1 MTKEELIQKLN
12 ESTDSKEILNLRGK
26 LITLIKKEI
35 KETDDKQLKNTLD
48 MQLYEELKKHK
59 EHIKSMR
66 ANKDVKIP
74 LKENVALKVKEIA
87 TAMEIFSKK
96 LDLGTILKNSAISTV
111 VATLVTAA
119 ISAGIGALTAGTLT
133 LPTLASLL
141 PTASFIGLSNV
152 LSGVIT
158 GTQKRKLYN
167 KLDTRKEDYEKEAQF
182 CQENI
187 TNNQAFI
194 QCMVNETKD
203 GSIDQK
209 IENEK
214 RLIEEYKKILEKT
227 PSDEINRL
235 ITLEMIDVMKKLQTN
250 YDEKISKYVSGRLP
264 LSEEEIDKLQN
275 DKKAI
280 SQEITT
286 KSMFAKETAKESLK
300 NFAIGTGTMY
310 ASRLMLT
317 PLFPSLAFNTVADV
331 VTPLAYSFIN
341 GLINT
346 DNISKKLRIKKFN
359 YTETVIRLNH
369 PELFEQEKQKGVN
382 TSLAMAY

>member
-1 MTKEELIQKLN
+1 MTKEELIQKLS

-26 LITLIKKEI
+26 LITLIKKEM
-35 KETDDKQLKNTLD
+35 KETNDPQLKNALD

-66 ANKDVKIP
+66 TNKEVKIP
-74 LKENVALKVKEIA
+74 LKEKVALKIKEIA
-87 TAMEIFSKK
+87 TAMEIFKKK
-96 LDLGTILKNSAISTV
+96 LDLGTILKNSTISTV
-111 VATLVTAA
+111 VSTLVMTA
-119 ISAGIGALTAGTLT
+119 ITAGIGLVSGGILT

-141 PTASFIGLSNV
+141 PTASYIGLSNV
-152 LSGVIT
+152 LSGAIT
-158 GTQKRKLYN
+158 GTQKRKMYN
-167 KLDTRKEDYEKEAQF
+167 KLDTRKEDYEKETQF

-194 QCMVNETKD
+194 QCMVNETRD
-203 GSIDQK
+203 GTLDEK

-227 PSDEINRL
+227 PSEEINRL
-235 ITLEMIDVMKKLQTN
+235 ITLEMIDVMKKLRTN
-250 YDEKISKYVSGRLP
+250 YDEKISKYVGGRLL
-264 LSEEEIDKLQN
+264 LSEQEIDKLQN
-275 DKKAI
+275 DKNAL
-280 SQEITT
+280 SHEITT
-286 KSMFAKETAKESLK
+286 KSMFTKETAKESVK

-310 ASRLMLT
+310 ASRLLLT
-317 PLFPSLAFNTVADV
+317 PLFPSFGFNTVADV

-346 DNISKKLRIKKFN
+346 DNISKKLRIKRFN

-369 PELFEQEKQKGVN
+369 PELFEQEKQKEVN
-382 TSLAMAY
+382 TGLAMAY

>member
-1 MTKEELIQKLN
+1 MIKEELMQKLN

-26 LITLIKKEI
+26 LINLIKKEI
-35 KETDDKQLKNTLD
+35 KETNDQQLKNNLD
-48 MQLYEELKKHK
+48 VQLYEELKKHK

-66 ANKDVKIP
+66 HNKEEKIP

-87 TAMEIFSKK
+87 TAMEIFKKK

-111 VATLVTAA
+111 VSTIVMAA
-119 ISAGIGALTAGTLT
+119 ITTGVGVLTGGTLT

-141 PTASFIGLSNV
+141 PTASFIGLSNI
-152 LSGVIT
+152 LSGTIN

-167 KLDTRKEDYEKEAQF
+167 KLDTRKEDYEKETKF

-187 TNNQAFI
+187 MNNQVFI
-194 QCMVNETKD
+194 ECIVNETKD
-203 GSIDQK
+203 SSLDKK

-214 RLIEEYKKILEKT
+214 KLIEEYKKILEKT

-235 ITLEMIDVMKKLQTN
+235 ITLEMIDVMKTLRTN
-250 YDEKISKYVSGRLP
+250 YDEKISKYVSGRIP
-264 LSEEEIDKLQN
+264 LSEEEIIKLQN
-275 DKKAI
+275 DKNEI

-286 KSMFAKETAKESLK
+286 KSMFIKETAKESLK
-300 NFAIGTGTMY
+300 NFAVGTGTMY
-310 ASRLMLT
+310 AARLMLT
-317 PLFPSLAFNTVADV
+317 PLFPSLAFNTVSDV

-341 GLINT
+341 GIINT

-359 YTETVIRLNH
+359 YAESVIRMNR
-369 PELFEQEKQKGVN
+369 PELFEQEKQKEVN